1 MAKKWKDELE
11 AAKKALKNT
20 GDADMEDE
28 SEEEVVETGRDL
40 FKKKV
45 NMHNPMINVPYGS
58 EEESYGSEDESD
70 QAINERHEQ
79 NVFNNQNAFGMTV
92 FAQPKKTNH
101 SHMPV

>member
-1 MAKKWKDELE
+1 
-11 AAKKALKNT
+11 
-20 GDADMEDE
+20 MEDE

>member
-1 MAKKWKDELE
+1 
-11 AAKKALKNT
+11 
-20 GDADMEDE
+20 
-28 SEEEVVETGRDL
+28 
-40 FKKKV
+40 
-45 NMHNPMINVPYGS
+45 MINLPYGS

-92 FAQPKKTNH
+92 FAQPKKSNH